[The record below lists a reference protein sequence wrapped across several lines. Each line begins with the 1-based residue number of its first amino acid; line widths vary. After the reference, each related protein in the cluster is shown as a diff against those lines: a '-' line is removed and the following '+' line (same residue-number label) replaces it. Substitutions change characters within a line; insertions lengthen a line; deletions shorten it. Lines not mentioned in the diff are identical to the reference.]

1 MNIERTARKGT
12 NMKEIKAIIQPHM
25 LNRVIDALHA
35 LPHFPGVTVSDCLGQ
50 GRGLGAGGR
59 YVATEQTIDFHK
71 VTKLELFCAD
81 ACAEEI
87 ARVIQRTAHTGNPG
101 DGVIM
106 VADLPRVIRIRTG
119 QEQVEAV

>member
-1 MNIERTARKGT
+1 
-12 NMKEIKAIIQPHM
+12 MKEIKAILQPHM
-25 LNRVIDALHA
+25 LHKVMDALHA
-35 LPHFPGVTVSDCLGQ
+35 LPHFPGVTLSDCLGQ
-50 GRGLGAGGR
+50 GRGRGAGGQ
-59 YVATEQTIDFHK
+59 YIATEQTIEFAK
-71 VTKLELFCAD
+71 MTKLELFCAD

-87 ARVIQRTAHTGNPG
+87 AHVIQLAAHTGNAG